1 MHPPRGMHLSQA
13 RSSTVEFGN
22 VDALFQVAKKIG
34 FVEAINR
41 AAPKRSGLPVGQ
53 LVLIL
58 VINRCVDPLAK
69 WEVPEW
75 YRRTYLPELLH
86 VELPLS
92 SGYQTLTRCLSYLT
106 ESAQQDIEVELA
118 RNTLRA
124 YNLKPGVFL
133 YDVSSSFVE
142 GEGDVEILQYGYS
155 RDHRP
160 DCKQLNIG
168 LCVSMPEVVPL
179 FHEVFPGNL
188 ADSTTLKATMVRF
201 QDQTGLDGCLVI
213 DRGIV
218 THSNIEEI
226 VDVRGLDLVGGLR
239 LDVSLKARIAKA
251 VLDSYG
257 PAFTRG
263 KESLRA
269 REFPLLI
276 RGKKRRGILYY
287 SKDKDARDK
296 KARAKAL
303 AAVRKEF
310 DGIAAAL
317 AREGRGRKPEAK
329 STRRKIEKLL
339 EERRCEKLVEWKF
352 TGGRGGRRLK
362 WRVDEK
368 AVKEAEKLDGKYV
381 LVTTLDKSPKGI
393 LELYRSRDGV
403 ERAFRMLKGP
413 IKIRPIWS
421 RNGVHIEAHVFL
433 CYLAMLLM
441 SLLQLMVR
449 EKGYELTAV
458 KALKKLAGYTKKVRR
473 PVGGAEGTELHG
485 GIFAARS

>member
-1 MHPPRGMHLSQA
+1 MHPPRGMHVSEA

-22 VDALFQVAKKIG
+22 VDALFRVTEKIG

-86 VELPLS
+86 VDLPVS
-92 SGYQTLTRCLSYLT
+92 TGYQTLTRCLSYLT

-124 YNLKPGVFL
+124 YNLKP
-133 YDVSSSFVE
+133 
-142 GEGDVEILQYGYS
+142 
-155 RDHRP
+155 
-160 DCKQLNIG
+160 
-168 LCVSMPEVVPL
+168 PL

-239 LDVSLKARIAKA
+239 LDVSLKARIAKTS
-251 VLDSYG
+251 LDSYG

-269 REFPLLI
+269 REFPLFI

-287 SKDKDARDK
+287 SKEKDARDK

-303 AAVRKEF
+303 AAVRKEL
-310 DGIAAAL
+310 DSIAGAL
-317 AREGRGRKPEAK
+317 SREGRGRKPEAK

-368 AVKEAEKLDGKYV
+368 VVKEAEKLDGKYV
-381 LVTTLDKSPKGI
+381 LVTTLDKSPKEI

-441 SLLQLMVR
+441 SLLQMMAR

-458 KALKKLAGYTKKVRR
+458 KALKKLAWYTKRVRPPR
-473 PVGGAEGTELHG
+473 GRAQGTQIHLP
-485 GIFAARS
+485 I

>member
-34 FVEAINR
+34 LVEAINR

-86 VELPLS
+86 VELPVS

-106 ESAQQDIEVELA
+106 ESVQQDIEVELA

-142 GEGDVEILQYGYS
+142 GAGEAEILQYGYS

-188 ADSTTLKATMVRF
+188 ADSTTLKATMIRF

-218 THSNIEEI
+218 THGNIEEI

-239 LDVSLKARIAKA
+239 LDVSLKARVARA
-251 VLDSYG
+251 PLDSYG

-269 REFPLLI
+269 REFPLHI

-287 SKDKDARDK
+287 SKEKDARDK

-310 DGIAAAL
+310 DSIAGAL
-317 AREGRGRKPEAK
+317 AREGRGRKPEAH
-329 STRRKIEKLL
+329 STARKIDRLL
-339 EERRCEKLVEWKF
+339 E
-352 TGGRGGRRLK
+352 
-362 WRVDEK
+362 D
-368 AVKEAEKLDGKYV
+368 
-381 LVTTLDKSPKGI
+381 
-393 LELYRSRDGV
+393 
-403 ERAFRMLKGP
+403 
-413 IKIRPIWS
+413 
-421 RNGVHIEAHVFL
+421 
-433 CYLAMLLM
+433 
-441 SLLQLMVR
+441 
-449 EKGYELTAV
+449 
-458 KALKKLAGYTKKVRR
+458 
-473 PVGGAEGTELHG
+473 
-485 GIFAARS
+485 